1 MSPDTGNAPS
11 WLFSFVDLAFLSLIV
26 MTQMASNV
34 DTATPDLGDMVVPSL
49 GEEQTS
55 ALSTGAVDL
64 WQLRVYPPGALEEPP
79 FVLVPAQVDPDQ
91 AEAERIALEELRLQL
106 TAFQREDRSK
116 PLLAPHR
123 DSRSQDLLDAAAS
136 IEEFWPDRRRV
147 VVARN
152 SSGS

>member
-1 MSPDTGNAPS
+1 MSPDSGNAPS

-49 GEEQTS
+49 GEKQTS
-55 ALSTGAVDL
+55 ALSAGAVDL
-64 WQLRVYPPGALEEPP
+64 WQLRVYPPGVLEEPP
-79 FVLVPAQVDPDQ
+79 FALMPAQVDPDQ
-91 AEAERIALEELRLQL
+91 AEAERIAVEELRLQL
-106 TAFQREDRSK
+106 AVFQREDRSK

-123 DSRSQDLLDAAAS
+123 DSRSQDLLDAAAL
-136 IEEFWPDRRRV
+136 IEEFWPERRRV